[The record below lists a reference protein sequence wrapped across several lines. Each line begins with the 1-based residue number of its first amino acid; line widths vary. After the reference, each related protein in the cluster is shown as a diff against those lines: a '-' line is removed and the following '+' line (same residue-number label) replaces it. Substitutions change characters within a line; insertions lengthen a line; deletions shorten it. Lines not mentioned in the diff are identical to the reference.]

1 MFLGAQTRGQ
11 VAYPDQSLKSVIR
24 TSRERES
31 EPDTQRSAQAVQQ
44 GTRQMMKL
52 VRNLKNNTSG
62 ASAAE
67 YALIVAVLG
76 GLVVAGATYFG
87 QGLRDGMQDS
97 GKAIDETSTDTA
109 IVANNS

>member
-1 MFLGAQTRGQ
+1 
-11 VAYPDQSLKSVIR
+11 
-24 TSRERES
+24 
-31 EPDTQRSAQAVQQ
+31 
-44 GTRQMMKL
+44 MMNL

-87 QGLRDGMQDS
+87 QGLRDGMQNS
-97 GKAIDETSTDTA
+97 GTA
-109 IVANNS
+109 IKESSPAIAITPNNS

>member
-1 MFLGAQTRGQ
+1 
-11 VAYPDQSLKSVIR
+11 
-24 TSRERES
+24 
-31 EPDTQRSAQAVQQ
+31 
-44 GTRQMMKL
+44 MMNL
-52 VRNLKNNTSG
+52 VRNLKKSNSG

-97 GKAIDETSTDTA
+97 GDSINTMAGTGGTIA
-109 IVANNS
+109 PNNN

>member
-1 MFLGAQTRGQ
+1 
-11 VAYPDQSLKSVIR
+11 
-24 TSRERES
+24 
-31 EPDTQRSAQAVQQ
+31 
-44 GTRQMMKL
+44 MMNL
-52 VRNLKNNTSG
+52 VRNLKKNTSG

-97 GKAIDETSTDTA
+97 GQAIDATSGDGA
-109 IVANNS
+109 IAANNS